1 MQLFFF
7 PENILRGCG
16 GAKPPLLPSPHDAVA
31 LR

>member
-1 MQLFFF
+1 MRALFLS
-7 PENILRGCG
+7 ENILPGCG